1 MNKYMEEAYKES
13 IKAYKKN
20 EIPVGAVI
28 VYKDKIISKAYNNR
42 QSSYNL
48 LGHAEINA
56 ILKAEKKIKDWR
68 LDKCDMYVT
77 LLPCEMCQLLIK
89 ESRINNV
96 YYLISNENVQKK
108 MVNITQTN
116 DCIEIKEK
124 YEEIIDNFFKKLRK

>member
-96 YYLISNENVQKK
+96 YYLINNENVQKK
-108 MVNITQTN
+108 MISIIQTN

-124 YEEIIDNFFKKLRK
+124 YEKIFDNFFKKLRK